1 MLTGKLVLTNELKKL
16 IDHRKEWSVVD
27 VKPRN
32 QITCNSLFEREIN
45 NSSKALSE
53 EIIITQVQG
62 ERVLSENRLERKR
75 QSNQRKLEVKGV
87 KRVEKSAQES

>member
-32 QITCNSLFEREIN
+32 QITCNSFFEREIN
-45 NSSKALSE
+45 NSSIALSIGGNYYNSSSGRE
-53 EIIITQVQG
+53 GFE
-62 ERVLSENRLERKR
+62 
-75 QSNQRKLEVKGV
+75 
-87 KRVEKSAQES
+87 